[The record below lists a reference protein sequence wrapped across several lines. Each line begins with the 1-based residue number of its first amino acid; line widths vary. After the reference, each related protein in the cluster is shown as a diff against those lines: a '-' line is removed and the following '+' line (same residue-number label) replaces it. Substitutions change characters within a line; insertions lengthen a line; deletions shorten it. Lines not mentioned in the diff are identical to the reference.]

1 MSKLRAFGLF
11 ALLLALSL
19 ALSGCAPVMENGV
32 PMPPMWIRPLALPI
46 AAAISF
52 FNDRVLA
59 PLGLASIGLSIIL
72 VTILLKLLLYP
83 LTKKQLDSMRK
94 MQELQPQMKE
104 IQEKY
109 GKDREKLAQKQM
121 ELYREA
127 GVNPAM
133 GCLPVLLQMPI
144 LFAFYYAL
152 LALGPKLQ
160 EPFLWIPN
168 LAFPEYFAGMSWLT
182 PLTPSHL
189 LSPQVLPYLAL
200 PVLYVLSQVALQRMS
215 QAANPTAMPGS
226 TNTMMLLMPLM
237 FGYITLLVP
246 SGLTLYWVTSN
257 ILQIIQ
263 QGLTTGWAGLI
274 PGAKPAQAT
283 PAAPK
288 ASAQKAAP
296 AASGASAASASSN
309 TDKGGTEPAATTA
322 TGGPEMSAGRRRKM
336 RKKKR

>member
-1 MSKLRAFGLF
+1 MSKVRAVGLIV
-11 ALLLALSL
+11 LLLALSVV
-19 ALSGCAPVMENGV
+19 LSGCAPVMEDGV

-59 PLGLASIGLSIIL
+59 PLGIASIGLSIIL

-133 GCLPVLLQMPI
+133 GCLPILLQMPI
-144 LFAFYYAL
+144 LFAFYFAL

-182 PLTPSHL
+182 PLTLSHL
-189 LSPQVLPYLAL
+189 LSPQVLPYLWL
-200 PVLYVLSQVALQRMS
+200 PILYVVSQIALQRMS
-215 QAANPTAMPGS
+215 QAANPTALPGS
-226 TNTMMLLMPLM
+226 TNTMMMLMPLM

-274 PGAKPAQAT
+274 PGAKPAQPAPAATKGSAPKAT
-283 PAAPK
+283 PAPSS
-288 ASAQKAAP
+288 ASATAANPKGSAAEPAAAKAAP
-296 AASGASAASASSN
+296 A
-309 TDKGGTEPAATTA
+309 
-322 TGGPEMSAGRRRKM
+322 PEMSAGRRRKL